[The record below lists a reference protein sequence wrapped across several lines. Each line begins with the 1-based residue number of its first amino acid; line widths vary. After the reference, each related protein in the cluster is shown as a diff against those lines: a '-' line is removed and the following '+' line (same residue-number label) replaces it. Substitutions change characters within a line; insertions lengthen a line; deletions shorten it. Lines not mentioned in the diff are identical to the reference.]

1 MPNTVNSNSSIY
13 FSRSRDLDTE
23 QESCMFFI
31 SLDKVISH
39 EKKDLSEKIMLCDV
53 RDHRIASKCL
63 PNEATGYW
71 VRFLGPKAKF
81 TFEISLWKSLK
92 PKKRSVYDK
101 EKDYLIKV
109 NEVCVEI
116 ENEGLKTRK
125 TTRRYKTDTNKQKVT
140 SSFLKKSFKGDFHT
154 PSFCSRELFLQI
166 TSSLADCIEN
176 GNLVEFSNLYESFCV
191 KTMDKGGGIDRD
203 SIELKLLLSIEK
215 SKFHSIQGDYFTA
228 KKLIQQVVNNIPKSP
243 NKTFLLNRAYSY
255 LASVHLIEENCGTV
269 EDCLNFLQID
279 KRGISFEDV
288 GYFFLIHG
296 EAMMLFSKKLD
307 GLQKELRNESLES
320 LSKAETELNKCLPVS
335 FHKTCKLNLLRAELY
350 ICEHYSSCCGSDIEK
365 AKQYIKEVEKHPNL
379 ISLRTRCHLDLVKSE
394 CLFYQE
400 EFCEAE
406 SLLAKC
412 IEVAEETF
420 PEFKTVCDKFKKQRD
435 TLCVNSVSSVFKNLD
450 LSESENN
457 ASYDA
462 DVSS

>member
-1 MPNTVNSNSSIY
+1 MPDTVNSNSSIY
-13 FSRSRDLDTE
+13 FSRSRDLETE
-23 QESCMFFI
+23 QESCVFFI

-39 EKKDLSEKIMLCDV
+39 EESHLSEKIMLCDV
-53 RDHRIASKCL
+53 RDHRVASKCL
-63 PNEATGYW
+63 PNEVTGYW
-71 VRFLGPKAKF
+71 VRFLGPKSKF

-92 PKKRSVYDK
+92 LKKRSTYDK

-109 NEVCVEI
+109 NEVSIEI

-125 TTRRYKTDTNKQKVT
+125 TTRRYKTDTNKQIVT

-154 PSFCSRELFLQI
+154 PSFCSREMFLQI

-176 GNLVEFSNLYESFCV
+176 GNLVEFSDLYESFCV
-191 KTMDKGGGIDRD
+191 KAMEKGGIDRD

-215 SKFHSIQGDYFTA
+215 SKFHSTQGDYFTA
-228 KKLIQQVVNNIPKSP
+228 KKLIQQVVNNVPKSP

-255 LASVHLIEENCGTV
+255 LASIHLIEGNCGTV

-279 KRGISFEDV
+279 KKGTSFEDV
-288 GYFFLIHG
+288 GFFFLLHG

-320 LSKAETELNKCLPVS
+320 LSKAEAAFSECLPVS

-350 ICEHYSSCCGSDIEK
+350 ICEHYSNCCDSNIET
-365 AKQYIKEVEKHPNL
+365 AKQFVREVEKHPNL
-379 ISLRTRCHLDLVKSE
+379 ISLRTKCHLDLVKSE

-400 EFCEAE
+400 EFSEAE
-406 SLLAKC
+406 CLLIQCSA
-412 IEVAEETF
+412 IAESTF
-420 PEFKTVCDKFKKQRD
+420 PEFKTSCERFKKRRSI
-435 TLCVNSVSSVFKNLD
+435 LCTTNMSSVFENLD
-450 LSESENN
+450 LSQSENN
-457 ASYDA
+457 TFYDA